1 MRSIMNSNTRNGGTA
16 ARQAAADKLVSNFA
30 KLDRKLDARE
40 AKRKA
45 KKKKPLPR
53 VVLRLRNI
61 EKFMADLYGS
71 ILPEEDE
78 GALVDLSVLVAT
90 AKAAGKPAINF
101 IRKWAPRM
109 RQDEAERFVAEVDIN
124 LAFLDADAI
133 AKRMGV
139 NFASKERLKVRTIG
153 AYDVPKAERKR
164 IYRQRYEA
172 KRKQA
177 AAEKKPAMSKREQA
191 VLKMVGVMASMG
203 DVAEKAKRHPLF
215 RGREDI
221 PRQVR
226 RIVEKLEKSG
236 HFGSRLEPR
245 DRGGT
250 ERYIWNEAIAKAKEN
265 AAAQA
270 HPENVRRGTPI
281 FIGSNRRTKSLVRT
295 PKERYENS
303 GGVKWGPVDE
313 AEPWPA
319 SLELRRPH
327 QPESDL
333 ERRAS

>member
-1 MRSIMNSNTRNGGTA
+1 MNSRPYNSGSA
-16 ARQAAADKLVSNFA
+16 ARKATADKLVADFA
-30 KLDRKLDARE
+30 KMDRQFDARE
-40 AKRKA
+40 AKRK
-45 KKKKPLPR
+45 KKQKKPPIPFAA
-53 VVLRLRNI
+53 LRLRNI

-71 ILPEEDE
+71 VLPVGDD
-78 GALVDLSVLVAT
+78 GAMVDLSILIATVKVAR
-90 AKAAGKPAINF
+90 KPAINF
-101 IRKWAPRM
+101 MRKWVPRM
-109 RQDEAERFVAEVDIN
+109 PQDEAERFVAEVDVN

-139 NFASKERLKVRTIG
+139 NFSTKERLKVRTIG
-153 AYDVPKAERKR
+153 AYDVPKAERKK

-177 AAEKKPAMSKREQA
+177 AEKKPALSKRERA
-191 VLKMVGVMASMG
+191 VIKMVGVMMNMG

-250 ERYIWNEAIAKAKEN
+250 ERFVWNEAIAKEN
-265 AAAQA
+265 AAAEA
-270 HPENVRRGTPI
+270 HPKNVRRGTPI
-281 FIGSNRRTKSLVRT
+281 FIGSNRRTKSCVRT
-295 PKERYENS
+295 PKERCDTIYS
-303 GGVKWGPVDE
+303 GDVKWDQVDNP
-313 AEPWPA
+313 AEPAPPP
-319 SLELRRPH
+319 LELRRRYK
-327 QPESDL
+327 PESEL
-333 ERRAS
+333 EGMAS